1 MKRVLSYRVVPLSSI
16 PLMFT
21 HRLAAA
27 ALPLLLLVPCAA
39 AHAQENYEIQV
50 YGSETVAPHVTMF
63 EIHSNY
69 TLDGSKTV
77 QPDGELPTNH
87 AVHETLEITHGLTD
101 WAELGFY
108 WFTAIPAGGGWQWVG
123 THLRPRVR
131 APESWGWPV
140 GVSISQEI
148 GYARAKF
155 AGDTWTYE
163 LRPIIDKQM
172 GRWYVSLNPTLE
184 KSLRGPT
191 ASTPFVFS
199 PNVDVGYDV
208 THQVNLAVEYYGA
221 TGPINELD
229 PIAEQEHQIF
239 GAINLNVS
247 PAWEFN
253 FGYGTALTAAGDK
266 KIVKMILGRRVGK

>member
-1 MKRVLSYRVVPLSSI
+1 MPPLRSFSLVLALIAFGI
-16 PLMFT
+16 P
-21 HRLAAA
+21 AA
-27 ALPLLLLVPCAA
+27 
-39 AHAQENYEIQV
+39 AQENYEIQV

-63 EIHSNY
+63 ELHSNY
-69 TLDGSKTV
+69 TINGSKISEN
-77 QPDGELPTNH
+77 GELPTNH
-87 AVHETLEITHGLTD
+87 AVHETVEITHGFTS

-108 WFTAIPAGGGWQWVG
+108 WFTAIPAGQGWQCVG

-148 GYARAKF
+148 GYARAEF

-172 GRWYVSLNPTLE
+172 GRWYASLNPTLE

-191 ASTPFVFS
+191 ASTPFIFS

-208 THQVNLAVEYYGA
+208 THEVNLAVEYYGA